1 MPTQNCQQA
10 NSNANTDRQTWQLNL
25 NKMVQMSHHSK
36 HGISQCCKIN
46 CREIAVTVRFALI
59 IKTILLLNLNA
70 VNTVLH
76 RISMLVVIDHFTYHV
91 PGSQD
96 DGPGP
101 DMATSTTSGGVQS
114 FSTRLKMMHVLHERR
129 EKHQR

>member
-1 MPTQNCQQA
+1 
-10 NSNANTDRQTWQLNL
+10 
-25 NKMVQMSHHSK
+25 
-36 HGISQCCKIN
+36 
-46 CREIAVTVRFALI
+46 
-59 IKTILLLNLNA
+59 
-70 VNTVLH
+70 
-76 RISMLVVIDHFTYHV
+76 MLVVIDHFTYHV

-129 EKHQR
+129 EKHQRWVGRKQGKNRSLLQQQQEGTPRRRNAHQHVHPNNLTTPEMKTNALTLEEKAGLRVDYQGVGQLWRRDYLQIITYI